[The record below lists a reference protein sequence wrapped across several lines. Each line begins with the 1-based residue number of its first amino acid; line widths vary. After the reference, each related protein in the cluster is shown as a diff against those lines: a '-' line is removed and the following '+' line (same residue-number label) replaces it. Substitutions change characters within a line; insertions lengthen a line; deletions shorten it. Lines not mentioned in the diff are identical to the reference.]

1 MEGCLLAY
9 SQAHPFLPGPKT
21 GKTDDQDLNSVLSEK
36 EVLHALWA
44 VDKEMRKQVLEYLEE
59 VENIMLWSWV
69 RNAAAENQDNYQDMK
84 FVETKMQ

>member
-1 MEGCLLAY
+1 MGAVRSEAGLGQGPPRSLPCPPLVLMEGCLLAY

-59 VENIMLWSWV
+59 MENIML
-69 RNAAAENQDNYQDMK
+69 
-84 FVETKMQ
+84 